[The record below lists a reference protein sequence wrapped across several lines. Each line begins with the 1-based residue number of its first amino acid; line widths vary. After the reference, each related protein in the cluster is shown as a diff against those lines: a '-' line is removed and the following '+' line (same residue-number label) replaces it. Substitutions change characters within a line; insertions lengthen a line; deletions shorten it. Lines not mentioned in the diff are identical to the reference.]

1 MTKNI
6 EEINRS
12 YEKALQEI
20 IILLDDRVISRVS
33 KNTNVS
39 RATIHNI
46 RSGKNTKP
54 TMTTL
59 RKLAEYLR
67 AEK

>member
-46 RSGKNTKP
+46 RSGKTWR
-54 TMTTL
+54 TS
-59 RKLAEYLR
+59 
-67 AEK
+67 